1 MSNADHFLK
10 KVLGEDFLESLSKT
24 EIWKP
29 GSKSVNDVDDM
40 WHGLKLVPRT
50 VIAFLVR
57 ELSGMQ
63 VGENKRIELPMA
75 PNSFMVVTKY
85 ERDQYSGDIEQDNKK
100 VTEFKFRSLPGV
112 GLVLMSAFE
121 LYSQYLLEGDETSK
135 VVATQAK
142 PELADDADSKIQR
155 LIDERLEL
163 HDLIGKVVDKKLM
176 HKEAVHQL
184 VLSKLTEAIK
194 LIDDK
199 VDRVDAKT
207 AEIGFVRAVTN
218 GIEKK
223 IAQVAEKAEM
233 AEFKAEVAK
242 SIAIKAAKKAKP
254 LQAFLEK
261 KKQKVFSIPLSM
273 TKGELIGCPD
283 CGKNIFDGTVFSGC
297 ICLGQDM
304 DRKVFIKKSEN
315 SVNIRFSRGWDPE
328 NIEMLLEVLKKK

>member
-10 KVLGEDFLESLSKT
+10 KVLGEDFLESLTKT

-63 VGENKRIELPMA
+63 VGENKRIELPVA
-75 PNSFMVVTKY
+75 PNSFIIVTKH
-85 ERDQYSGDIEQDNKK
+85 ERDQYSGDVEQDNKK

-112 GLVLMSAFE
+112 GLVIMSAFE
-121 LYSQYLLEGDETSK
+121 LYSQYLLEEEPSK
-135 VVATQAK
+135 VASPQIEK
-142 PELADDADSKIQR
+142 ELTDDADSKIQR

-176 HKEAVHQL
+176 HKEAIHQL
-184 VLSKLTEAIK
+184 VLAKLTEAIK
-194 LIDDK
+194 LVNDK
-199 VDRVDAKT
+199 AS
-207 AEIGFVRAVTN
+207 AAHNE
-218 GIEKK
+218 
-223 IAQVAEKAEM
+223 AQKAGVKAEE
-233 AEFKAEVAK
+233 AV
-242 SIAIKAAKKAKP
+242 IKADAAKIIAHKTSKKPKP
-254 LQAFLEK
+254 LASFLEK

-273 TKGELIGCPD
+273 TKGESIGCPD

-304 DRKVFIKKSEN
+304 DRKIFIKKSEN
-315 SVNIRFSRGWDPE
+315 GVSVRFSRGWDEE
-328 NIEMLLEVLKKK
+328 NIAMLLEVLRKK